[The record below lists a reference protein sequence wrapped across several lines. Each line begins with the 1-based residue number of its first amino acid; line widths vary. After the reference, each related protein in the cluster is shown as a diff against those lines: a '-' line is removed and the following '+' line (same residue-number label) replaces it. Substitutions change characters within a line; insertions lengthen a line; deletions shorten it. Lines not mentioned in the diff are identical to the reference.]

1 MRALVT
7 GGAGFIGSHLVDA
20 LLASG
25 WEVIVLDDLSTGRRE
40 NLAHLDGEPRLRL
53 VVGDVCDADLVESLL
68 SKCRV
73 VYHLAAV
80 VGVAHVLRE
89 PLRGLRTNVHGTDA
103 VLAAALRHGARVCLA
118 SSSEVYGESE
128 ATPFVEDAPS
138 VLGPTW
144 VSRWSYAAA
153 KMLDEHLAF
162 AYARRGLAV
171 SIVRYFNAY
180 GPRLHPDGYGSVVAR
195 FISQALAGEPLI
207 LYGDG
212 QQTRSF
218 TYVADTVQGTVLAGT
233 EQAALGQVFNIGSE
247 DEVSIAELARAVL
260 AATGSSSPLRSIP
273 YAEAYGPG
281 FAEPRRRRPSIE
293 KARRLLG
300 FAPHTPL
307 VEGLAETVRWFRGM
321 LPNEEQGTETQRR

>member
-40 NLAHLDGEPRLRL
+40 NLAHLASEPRLRL
-53 VVGDVCDADLVESLL
+53 VVGDVCDAALVESLVRQ
-68 SKCRV
+68 CRV

-80 VGVAHVLRE
+80 VGVTHVLRE
-89 PLRGLRTNVHGTDA
+89 PLRGLHTNVHGTDA

-128 ATPFVEDAPS
+128 ATPFVEDSPS

-144 VSRWSYAAA
+144 VSRWSYATA
-153 KMLDEHLAF
+153 KALDEHLAF
-162 AYARRGLAV
+162 AYAQQGLAV

-180 GPRLHPDGYGSVVAR
+180 GPRLHPSGYGSVVAR
-195 FISQALAGEPLI
+195 LIGQALAGEPLTV
-207 LYGDG
+207 YGDG

-218 TYVADTVQGTVLAGT
+218 TYVADTVKGTVLAGT

-247 DEVSIAELARAVL
+247 DEVTIAELARAVL
-260 AATGSSSPLRSIP
+260 ATTGSASPIRYVP
-273 YAEAYGPG
+273 YAEAYGSG
-281 FAEPRRRRPSIE
+281 FAEPRRRRPSIA

-300 FAPHTPL
+300 FAPCTSL
-307 VEGLAETVRWFRGM
+307 AEGLAETARWFLDR
-321 LPNEEQGTETQRR
+321 Q